1 MANFITLKNQPMKL
15 LSTPLGT
22 FLKTFVSTV
31 LTLWL
36 IELSN
41 GTTLFSLDYEM
52 IEKLATGGVVSAL
65 PVIINWLNPNY
76 TQYGVK

>member
-1 MANFITLKNQPMKL
+1 MKI
-15 LSTPLGT
+15 LSSPIGT

-41 GTTLFSLDYEM
+41 GTTLFSLDYTM

-65 PVIINWLNPNY
+65 PVIINWMNPSY
-76 TQYGVK
+76 KQYGNTK

>member
-1 MANFITLKNQPMKL
+1 MKL
-15 LSTPLGT
+15 LSTPFGT

>member
-1 MANFITLKNQPMKL
+1 MKNIL
-15 LSTPLGT
+15 TTPFGT

-41 GTTLFSLDYEM
+41 GTSLFSFDQAM
-52 IEKLATGGVVSAL
+52 IEKLATGGLVSAL

-76 TQYGVK
+76 TQYGKTDK

>member
-1 MANFITLKNQPMKL
+1 MKI
-15 LSTPLGT
+15 LSSPIGT

-41 GTTLFSLDYEM
+41 GTTLFSLDYAM
-52 IEKLATGGVVSAL
+52 IEKLATGGIVSAL
-65 PVIINWLNPNY
+65 PVIINWMNPSY
-76 TQYGVK
+76 KQYGNTK